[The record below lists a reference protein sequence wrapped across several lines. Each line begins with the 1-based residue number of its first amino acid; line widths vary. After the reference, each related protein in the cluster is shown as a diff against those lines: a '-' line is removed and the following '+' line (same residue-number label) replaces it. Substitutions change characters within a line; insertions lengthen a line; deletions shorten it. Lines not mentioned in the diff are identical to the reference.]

1 MERPRLLSSLDTGA
15 LRDSILVGI
24 FRGSR
29 AGSQIFEKKANIG
42 FCPAAL
48 ARFMCGLTRIPRSP
62 CAARRVCGSVGVRL
76 CRVRVGGAR
85 IVSSFVCCVVKLY
98 VTAPSQVN
106 AAFSARWVPLG
117 RATTTPYVDSVQC
130 GPDRGRSRSGASRT
144 MALRRGWRSCFE
156 GRRITVH
163 LERDRRPLAAAPL
176 SPTAICP
183 KRGQVAGGPRESSPP
198 RERNSAARTSL
209 GALLGASRMKV
220 EAGFQPGAGRNRTQ
234 D

>member
-76 CRVRVGGAR
+76 CRVRVGVDVGGAR

-117 RATTTPYVDSVQC
+117 RATTTPYVDSVQTAVRP
-130 GPDRGRSRSGASRT
+130 GPRTVAVGCLEDDGAATRLT
-144 MALRRGWRSCFE
+144 F
-156 GRRITVH
+156 VF
-163 LERDRRPLAAAPL
+163 
-176 SPTAICP
+176 
-183 KRGQVAGGPRESSPP
+183 RGQAHHS
-198 RERNSAARTSL
+198 TL
-209 GALLGASRMKV
+209 GA
-220 EAGFQPGAGRNRTQ
+220 
-234 D
+234 

>member
-1 MERPRLLSSLDTGA
+1 MECPRLLSSLDTGA

-24 FRGSR
+24 LRGSR
-29 AGSQIFEKKANIG
+29 SRTGSQIFEKKANIG

-117 RATTTPYVDSVQC
+117 RATTTPYAVGFGAVRP
-130 GPDRGRSRSGASRT
+130 GPRTVAVGCLEDDGAATR
-144 MALRRGWRSCFE
+144 
-156 GRRITVH
+156 
-163 LERDRRPLAAAPL
+163 LAFVF
-176 SPTAICP
+176 
-183 KRGQVAGGPRESSPP
+183 RGQAHHS
-198 RERNSAARTSL
+198 TL
-209 GALLGASRMKV
+209 GA
-220 EAGFQPGAGRNRTQ
+220 
-234 D
+234 

>member
-1 MERPRLLSSLDTGA
+1 MECPRLLSSLDTGA

-130 GPDRGRSRSGASRT
+130 PPGPRTVAVGCLEDDGAATR
-144 MALRRGWRSCFE
+144 
-156 GRRITVH
+156 
-163 LERDRRPLAAAPL
+163 LAFVF
-176 SPTAICP
+176 
-183 KRGQVAGGPRESSPP
+183 RGQAHHS
-198 RERNSAARTSL
+198 TL
-209 GALLGASRMKV
+209 GA
-220 EAGFQPGAGRNRTQ
+220 
-234 D
+234 